1 MKVNARLC
9 AVALTLGMAAAPVL
23 PVLAQPIASMQDR
36 DDQNRHDQDRDRGY
50 QDHDRNDQNRDRD
63 DRNNNQWANNK
74 YYKMG
79 EKDADN
85 DRRHNRHGKH
95 NHKFKHDDDRRAYE
109 AGYNGYSAR
118 GPR

>member
-1 MKVNARLC
+1 MTKSRVF

-23 PVLAQPIASMQDR
+23 PVIAQPAPTMQDR
-36 DDQNRHDQDRDRGY
+36 DQDR
-50 QDHDRNDQNRDRD
+50 NRDRD
-63 DRNNNQWANNK
+63 RDRDNRGRNDNDRNNQWANNK

-85 DRRHNRHGKH
+85 DRRHNRQGKH
-95 NHKFKHDDDRRAYE
+95 NRKFKNDDDRRAYE
-109 AGYNGYSAR
+109 AGYGGQYAR